1 MIFFFSETSV
11 TIINC
16 NGCLV
21 WGILSQKLWK
31 QEVVGGSTEVW
42 TAIANPVTGSAQ
54 AMVVPFPKTFDEPV
68 VPMWDDF
75 GDNPIMLVLC
85 DSLCQ
90 IISLVP
96 IRAHMEL

>member
-1 MIFFFSETSV
+1 MAAWFRGFYVSKT
-11 TIINC
+11 
-16 NGCLV
+16 
-21 WGILSQKLWK
+21 WK
-31 QEVVGGSTEVW
+31 QEVVGSSTEVW

-54 AMVVPFPKTFDEPV
+54 AMAVPFPKTLGEPV

>member
-1 MIFFFSETSV
+1 MAAWFRGFNVSKT
-11 TIINC
+11 
-16 NGCLV
+16 
-21 WGILSQKLWK
+21 WK
-31 QEVVGGSTEVW
+31 QEAVGGSTEVW

-54 AMVVPFPKTFDEPV
+54 AIVVPFPKTFGEPV

-75 GDNPIMLVLC
+75 GDNPMLVLC